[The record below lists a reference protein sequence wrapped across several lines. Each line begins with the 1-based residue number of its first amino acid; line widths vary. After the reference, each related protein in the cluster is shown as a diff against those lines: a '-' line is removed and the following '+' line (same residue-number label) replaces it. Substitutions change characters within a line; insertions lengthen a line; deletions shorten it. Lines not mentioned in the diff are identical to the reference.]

1 MINLLL
7 IELFLI
13 LSFTTIDLFLFC
25 LFFESLIIPMF
36 FIILIWGTRDRR
48 IKALS
53 YFFLYTLFGSIFLII
68 ALFFLYFELHTTS
81 YFALLTHNITTN
93 KQTICW
99 ILLFLTFAIKIPMFP
114 FHI

>member
-13 LSFTTIDLFLFC
+13 LSFTALDLFLFC
-25 LFFESLIIPMF
+25 LFFESLLIPMF
-36 FIILIWGTRDRR
+36 FIILIWGSRDRR

-53 YFFLYTLFGSIFLII
+53 YFFLYTLFGSVFLIL

-81 YFALLTHNITTN
+81 YFALLTQNLTTSKQNI
-93 KQTICW
+93 C
-99 ILLFLTFAIKIPMFP
+99 
-114 FHI
+114 